1 MKRLIFVLM
10 ILVLV
15 FSVFAANSMF
25 VFAEGEDA
33 STETEETVPG
43 EEENEGTEE
52 GGEELPPEN
61 EGTEEGGEELP
72 PENEGTEEGGEEL
85 PPETED
91 EVVEDET
98 TEEPTEEPTEE
109 TEEGKL
115 SDELFALVGELK
127 DEFVSLF
134 EDVWNFIIS
143 NETYKSIFTALLAVV
158 AILLIPVFLAVLV
171 IAFVAMTVIIWVA
184 GALMTLLEGIVAMVV
199 AAGLIL

>member
-15 FSVFAANSMF
+15 FSVFAANSMI

-33 STETEETVPG
+33 STETEETIPG
-43 EEENEGTEE
+43 EE
-52 GGEELPPEN
+52 EN

-98 TEEPTEEPTEE
+98 TEEPTEEPKEE
-109 TEEGKL
+109 TEEEKL
-115 SDELFALVGELK
+115 SEELFSLVGELK

-134 EDVWNFIIS
+134 EDVWNFIVS
-143 NETYKSIFTALLAVV
+143 NETYKSIFTALLAVL
-158 AILLIPVFLAVLV
+158 AILLIPVFVAVLV

>member
-72 PENEGTEEGGEEL
+72 PE
-85 PPETED
+85 TED

-98 TEEPTEEPTEE
+98 TEEPIEEPTEE